1 LRALNPCPATPT
13 KCPAPYGDAKR
24 VPMPVKIID
33 GMCCLNYHDDR
44 LGRLKLQGSASCCSN
59 AAKRQLPG
67 QSKRARLADGRLE
80 ECESS
85 DEDEDIDCADI
96 YGDREDEDIHCA
108 DIDGDRVHTRLV
120 CYTVGRNIHEFSSVR
135 ELLEAFRDA
144 IKCKPPFILF
154 DASHAS
160 QVTSHWSRRV
170 KYSIAT
176 YR

>member
-1 LRALNPCPATPT
+1 
-13 KCPAPYGDAKR
+13 
-24 VPMPVKIID
+24 V
-33 GMCCLNYHDDR
+33 NYHDDR

-108 DIDGDRVHTRLV
+108 DIDDGRENEDIHCAHIDGDRVHTRLV